1 LGKIL
6 IVNTGPTGQERY
18 SSYPVDDKAELDAPP
33 AEWAQ
38 AAAERLSEY
47 GVKAVY
53 ACPVPGA
60 EEMAEII
67 ATRFNLKTDILPELS
82 VPQPSRWI
90 GMDPEDAMLLDCS
103 FAEAPAEVKVKL
115 PFENSIDE
123 LRTMAAAAIESIAVK
138 HKKEAAVIVSHR
150 SLTVIMIMHML
161 HMHNRHYRQ
170 VAQDYGAVNL
180 FEVRFGMTSALYI
193 NDTCHLQGLM
203 PSLRGARR

>member
-1 LGKIL
+1 MGKIL
-6 IVNTGPTGQERY
+6 IVNTGPAGQERF

-38 AAAERLSEY
+38 AVAERLSEY

-67 ATRFNLKTDILPELS
+67 AARFGLKTDMLPGLS
-82 VPQPSRWI
+82 TPQPLRWI

-103 FAEAPAEVKVKL
+103 FAEAPAGVKIKL
-115 PFENSIDE
+115 PFANSMDE
-123 LRTMAAAAIESIAVK
+123 LRTMSAAAVESIAVK
-138 HKKEAAVIVSHR
+138 HKKEAVVIVSHR
-150 SLTVIMIMHML
+150 ALTVIMILHML

-170 VAQDYGAVNL
+170 VAQDYGAINL
-180 FEVRFGMTSALYI
+180 FEVRFGMPSALYI
-193 NDTCHLQGLM
+193 NDTCHLHGLM
-203 PSLRGARR
+203 PSLRGTK